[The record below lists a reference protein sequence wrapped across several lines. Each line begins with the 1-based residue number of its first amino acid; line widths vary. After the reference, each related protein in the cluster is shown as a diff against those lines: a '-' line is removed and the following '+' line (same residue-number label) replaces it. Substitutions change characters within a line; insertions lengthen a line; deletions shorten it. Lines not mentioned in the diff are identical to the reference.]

1 MDNRETEARPGFTF
15 FRSFQEAIDQ
25 CEMKDQLALYK
36 GIVSYALDEEEP
48 SFETPLLRM
57 AWTLI
62 KPNLDKGWVK
72 YRNAKKSEGVPKIGM
87 IGNQNARKEQNQSE
101 NKAKTKQN
109 QSENKAL
116 LQGKEKEKER
126 NNNIE
131 TKVSLCKTSESV
143 LQVDLDFDKFLIC
156 WNSAAK
162 DSNLKSMAYWTPK
175 RKSHLQA
182 RYQDC
187 IRASDGDKKKAKELL
202 FKAIKNAKSS
212 EWLNGEGLKYAN
224 FDWIFTHPNNFV
236 KVLDGHYNS

>member
-25 CEMKDQLALYK
+25 CEVKDQLALYK
-36 GIVSYALDEEEP
+36 GIVSYALDGAEP
-48 SFETPLLRM
+48 SFDNPLLRM

-72 YRNAKKSEGVPKIGM
+72 YRNAKKSEGVPKLGM
-87 IGNQNARKEQNQSE
+87 IGNQNARKEENQSE

-116 LQGKEKEKER
+116 LHGKEKEKER
-126 NNNIE
+126 NNIE
-131 TKVSLCKTSESV
+131 TNVSLCKTSESV

-187 IRASDGDKKKAKELL
+187 IRASDGDNKKAKEML